1 MSQIALRAELSVELY
16 IRGRKLGKGRE
27 DFMKE
32 AALCSASGGVDQ
44 ALRYKEISFY
54 HALVCYL
61 CTKQYAARHQAH

>member
-1 MSQIALRAELSVELY
+1 
-16 IRGRKLGKGRE
+16 
-27 DFMKE
+27 MKE